1 MTRHTAEQTVGATR
15 GTTPVAP
22 AVAGRRRRPK
32 GRRLRSAYRLPAL
45 LMLGPA
51 VIALLAVGIYPA
63 FFAVNM
69 SLHSVQLTK
78 PYLGTPF
85 VGLANYATVLGD
97 PLFWGALGRTAIF
110 FLITVPIELVA
121 GIALALLLD
130 GTRWQRLAGVV
141 RILVV
146 LPLAVTPT
154 VVGLVGRLLFNRDF
168 GVVNWMLGL
177 VGLGPVSWLGEPIPA
192 MVSIALTDVWQWT
205 PFFALVA
212 LGGLTMVPTEVTEA
226 VRLETN
232 SRWQMLRHAQLPY
245 LLPGIAAVLI
255 IRTIDVVKLFDMV
268 FTLTRGGPGVSTELI
283 SLYVQRIGFRVFDMG
298 VASAQAVILLVLS
311 ILIAQLYVRF
321 VYREVEA

>member
-1 MTRHTAEQTVGATR
+1 MTWHTAEKTVDAGR
-15 GTTPVAP
+15 GT
-22 AVAGRRRRPK
+22 AVAATAAGH
-32 GRRLRSAYRLPAL
+32 RRLRPRRRLRPAYRLPAL
-45 LMLGPA
+45 LMLAPA
-51 VIALLAVGIYPA
+51 VIALLAVGIYPTL
-63 FFAVNM
+63 FALNM
-69 SLHSVQLTK
+69 SVHSVQLTK

-85 VGLANYATVLGD
+85 VGLDNYATVLHD
-97 PLFWGALGRTAIF
+97 SLFWGALGRTAVF
-110 FLITVPIELVA
+110 FLVTVPVELVA
-121 GIALALLLD
+121 GVALALLLD
-130 GTRWQRLAGVV
+130 GTRWRRLAAVV

-168 GVVNWMLGL
+168 GVVNWLLGL
-177 VGLGPVSWLGEPIPA
+177 VGLGPVSWLGEPTPA
-192 MVSIALTDVWQWT
+192 MMSIALTDIWQWT
-205 PFFALVA
+205 PFFTVVA
-212 LGGLTMVPTEVTEA
+212 LGGLTMVPKEATEA
-226 VRLETN
+226 VRLESS
-232 SRWQMLRHAQLPY
+232 SRWAMLRHAQLPY
-245 LLPGIAAVLI
+245 LLPGVAAVLI